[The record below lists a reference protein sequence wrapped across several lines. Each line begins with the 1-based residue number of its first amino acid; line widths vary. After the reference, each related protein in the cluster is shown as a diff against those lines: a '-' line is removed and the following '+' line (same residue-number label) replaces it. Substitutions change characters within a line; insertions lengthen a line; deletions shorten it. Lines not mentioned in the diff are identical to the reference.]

1 MTPQSNYLLANG
13 LRHHLLEWSPAV
25 LSPNNQTSIFCLHG
39 FLDASWGFY
48 WVAQELAAQGYHVI
62 APDWRG
68 HGDSARIGAGGY
80 YHFLDYVSDL
90 FDLVTQKQRE
100 RLVIVGHSM
109 GGSVAGYFT
118 GAFPE
123 KVSRLVMMESI
134 MIHET
139 SFEDLPDRM
148 RDWISSVR
156 SVTKKAPRSYA
167 TLQDAAKRLQSLDSL
182 CTEAQALFLAEKTT
196 HKTTEGLI
204 FKHDPL
210 HVTRGPYPFRL
221 DSTTAFWRRINCPI
235 LMIEGKESVFLEMP
249 GIEERYASFPA
260 HQRLQIANAGHMM
273 IRHAPAEVARLI
285 VSFL

>member
-1 MTPQSNYLLANG
+1 MYVTANG
-13 LRHHLLEWSPAV
+13 LRHHLLAWSPTT
-25 LSPNNQTSIFCLHG
+25 LSPNNQTTIFCLHG

-48 WVAQELAAQGYHVI
+48 WVGEALAAQGYHVI

-90 FDLVTQKQRE
+90 FDLVTQLQRE

-109 GGSVAGYFT
+109 GGSVAGYFV

-134 MIHET
+134 MMQEAAP
-139 SFEDLPDRM
+139 EDLPDRM

-156 SVTKKAPRSYA
+156 QTSRRAPRCYA
-167 TLQDAAKRLQSLDSL
+167 TVQAAAERLRQLDPQ

-196 HKTTEGLI
+196 NSTPGGLV
-204 FKHDPL
+204 FKHDAL
-210 HVTRGPYPFRL
+210 HLTRGPYPFRL
-221 DSTTAFWRRINCPI
+221 DHTAAFWRRITCPI
-235 LMIEGKESVFLEMP
+235 LMIEGADSVFLEMP

-260 HQRLQIANAGHMM
+260 HQRVQIANAGHMM
-273 IRHAPAEVARLI
+273 IRHAPAEVARLLA
-285 VSFL
+285 SFL

>member
-1 MTPQSNYLLANG
+1 MLPQSSYLIANG
-13 LRHHLLEWSPAV
+13 LRHHLLEWSPTTP
-25 LSPNNQTSIFCLHG
+25 SPNNQTTIFCLHG

-68 HGDSARIGAGGY
+68 HGDSARISADGY
-80 YHFLDYVSDL
+80 YHFMDYVSDL
-90 FDLVTQKQRE
+90 YDLVTQKQRE

-109 GGSVAGYFT
+109 GGSVAGYFV

-123 KVSRLVMMESI
+123 MVSRLVMMESI
-134 MIHET
+134 MVQEADP
-139 SFEDLPDRM
+139 EDLPARM

-156 SVTKKAPRSYA
+156 RAKKKAPRGYA
-167 TLQDAAKRLQSLDSL
+167 TLQDAAARLMMLDPQ

-196 HKTTEGLI
+196 NKTAEGLV

-210 HVTRGPYPFRL
+210 HITRGPYPFRL
-221 DSTTAFWRRINCPI
+221 DNTTTFWKRITCPI
-235 LMIEGKESVFLEMP
+235 LMIEGKDSVFLELP
-249 GIEERYASFPA
+249 DIEKRYASFPA
-260 HQRLQIANAGHMM
+260 HQRVQIADAGHMM
-273 IRHAPAEVARLI
+273 IRHAPAEVARLV